1 VKICVLRS
9 GSSGNC
15 TIIEYQGSYI
25 LLDAGGMSQKRIKEL
40 LSEVNIS
47 LEHISGLIITHTHS
61 DHINYSAL
69 KVCEKFKIPV
79 YIHED
84 NLPIVKNSFGTTLIS
99 NLMVHTFNNDPFLI
113 DKGIQIS
120 PFEISHDA
128 AKVTSGFSLMKPSGS
143 FFTYAADLG
152 YFPDSL
158 ASSFI
163 NSKVII
169 LESNH
174 DLDLLWKNPSRP
186 HIHKKR
192 VAGNYGHLSNI
203 QAAEA
208 ILKILDG
215 SHTAPEK
222 IVLCHLSK
230 DHNSPELA
238 TETITKILEEKGIKI
253 PLFVAKRGERTVFFE
268 V

>member
-1 VKICVLRS
+1 MKICVLRS

-15 TIIEYQGSYI
+15 SIIEYQGSYI
-25 LLDAGGMSQKRIKEL
+25 LLDAGGMSQRRIKEL
-40 LSEVNIS
+40 LSEINVP
-47 LEHISGLIITHTHS
+47 LENISGLIITHTHS
-61 DHINYSAL
+61 DHLNYSAI
-69 KVCEKFKIPV
+69 KVCEKYKIPV

-84 NLPIVKNSFGTTLIS
+84 NLPFINNSFGTKLVS
-99 NLMVHTFNNDPFLI
+99 NLIVHAFNNNPFVI

-128 AKVTSGFSLMKPSGS
+128 TKVTSGFSLMKPSGS

-158 ASSFI
+158 ASSFA
-163 NSKVII
+163 NSKVIV

-174 DLDLLWKNPSRP
+174 DLELLWKNPLRP
-186 HIHKKR
+186 YIHKKR

-203 QAAEA
+203 QTAEA
-208 ILKILDG
+208 ILKILDC
-215 SHTAPEK
+215 SHTKPEK

-238 TETITKILEEKGIKI
+238 IETISNILEQKGITVS
-253 PLFVAKRGERTVFFE
+253 LFVAKRGERTTFFE

>member
-1 VKICVLRS
+1 MKVCVLRS

-15 TIIEYQGSYI
+15 TIIEYQGSYL
-25 LLDAGGMSQKRIKEL
+25 LLDAGGMSQRRIKEL

-47 LEHISGLIITHTHS
+47 LENICGLIITHTHS
-61 DHINYSAL
+61 DHLNYSAI
-69 KVCEKFKIPV
+69 KVCEKYKIPL

-84 NLPIVKNSFGTTLIS
+84 NLPIIKSSFGTTLIS
-99 NLMVHTFNNDPFLI
+99 NLTIKAFNNDPFVI
-113 DKGIQIS
+113 DKGLEIS

-128 AKVTSGFSLMKPSGS
+128 AKVTSGFSLMKPSGA

-158 ASSFI
+158 TSSFI
-163 NSKVII
+163 NSKVIV

-174 DLDLLWKNPSRP
+174 DLDLLWKNPQRP
-186 HIHKKR
+186 YIHKKR

-203 QAAEA
+203 QAADA
-208 ILKILDG
+208 IVKILDG

-238 TETITKILEEKGIKI
+238 IETISSILDKKGIKV
-253 PLFVAKRGERTVFFE
+253 PLFVAKRSERTTFFE

>member
-1 VKICVLRS
+1 MKICVLRS

-15 TIIEYQGSYI
+15 TIIESQGSYL
-25 LLDAGGMSQKRIKEL
+25 LLDAGGMSQRRIKEL
-40 LSEVNIS
+40 LSEIS
-47 LEHISGLIITHTHS
+47 VPLEKISGLIITHTHS
-61 DHINYSAL
+61 DHLNYSTI
-69 KVCEKFKIPV
+69 KVCEKYKIPV

-84 NLPIVKNSFGTTLIS
+84 NLPIIQNSFGTTLIS
-99 NLMVHTFNNDPFLI
+99 NLTIHAFNNDPFVI
-113 DKGIQIS
+113 DTRIQIS

-158 ASSFI
+158 TSSFV
-163 NSKVII
+163 NSKVIV

-174 DLDLLWKNPSRP
+174 DIDLLWKNPLRP
-186 HIHKKR
+186 YVHKKR

-230 DHNSPELA
+230 DHNSPELVM
-238 TETITKILEEKGIKI
+238 ETISNILEKKSISV
-253 PLFVAKRGERTVFFE
+253 PLFIAKRDERTCFFE
-268 V
+268 I